1 MKAPRHVH
9 FIGVGGIHMSG
20 LARILLA
27 DGVRV
32 SGSDLTP
39 SHLTDRLRELGAT
52 VSIGHDAR
60 AIGDADL
67 VVRTLAVPND
77 NPEIAAA
84 LSAGIETISR
94 AKMVARI
101 AADWVAVA
109 VSGSHGKTTTATMV
123 VRAMQTAGLDP
134 TYILGGESVELES
147 HAARGEG
154 AHIVLEAD
162 EYGRAFHEYHPAIAV
177 ITNLERDHLD
187 YYGTDEALFEAF
199 VTYANT
205 LEPGGRLIV
214 GAESP
219 CAMAVGERI
228 TAQRDD
234 ITIER
239 FGIGNADTAQVEWRA
254 HTVVDGVDGLEFVV
268 EGPEVSATTYR
279 LQIAGEHNVR
289 NALAATAAAAAT
301 GAPIES
307 IVEALGAFRGV
318 RRRFQP
324 HGEAAGVLVM
334 DDYAHHPSEIQATIR
349 AARSRLPGR
358 RLVVLFQPHTYSRSK
373 YLLEGF
379 TQCFSGADALYLTDT
394 YAARETPE
402 AGLSAVD
409 LAAHIGTPGAI
420 YAGSLEEAATRIVA
434 SVQAGDVV
442 FTMGAGDVDQAGPLI
457 LRGLET
463 A

>member
-1 MKAPRHVH
+1 MTAPRHVH

-20 LARILLA
+20 LAHILLA

-32 SGSDLTP
+32 SGSDLTR
-39 SHLTDRLRELGAT
+39 SHLTDRLQTLGAT

-84 LSAGIETISR
+84 LSAGVETISR

-101 AADWVAVA
+101 AADHLTIA
-109 VSGSHGKTTTATMV
+109 VSGSHGKTTTSTMV

-134 TYILGGESVELES
+134 TYILGGESVELEL
-147 HAARGEG
+147 HAARGRG
-154 AHIVLEAD
+154 NHIVLEAD
-162 EYGRAFHEYHPAIAV
+162 EYGRAFHEYHPMVAV

-199 VTYANT
+199 VTYADT
-205 LEPGGRLIV
+205 LEPGGRLII

-219 CAMAVGERI
+219 CASAVGERI
-228 TAQRDD
+228 AAQRGD

-239 FGIGNADTAQVEWRA
+239 FGIGKAGAANIEWIA
-254 HTVVDGVDGLEFVV
+254 HTLVDSADGMDFVL
-268 EGPEVSATTYR
+268 EGPAVPATACR
-279 LQIAGEHNVR
+279 LRVPGEHNVR
-289 NALAATAAAAAT
+289 NALAAAAAAAAA
-301 GAPIES
+301 GATIEP
-307 IVEALGAFRGV
+307 IVEALGEFRGV
-318 RRRFQP
+318 RRRFQT
-324 HGEAAGVLVM
+324 HGESAGVLVM
-334 DDYAHHPSEIQATIR
+334 DDYAHHPSEIRATVR
-349 AARSRLPGR
+349 AARSRYPGR

-379 TQCFSGADALYLTDT
+379 TQCFSDVDQLYLTDT
-394 YAARETPE
+394 YAAREAPE

-409 LAAHIGTPGAI
+409 LAAQIGTPGAI
-420 YAGSLEEAATRIVA
+420 YAGSLTESASRIVA
-434 SVQAGDVV
+434 AVQSGDVV
-442 FTMGAGDVDQAGPLI
+442 ITMGAGDVDQAGPLI